1 MNILAMFNIF
11 KRSTNKTLDVVVVG
25 YTTYYIIEIKN
36 KDEVLL
42 DKFIS
47 KLFTLYIPLYWVSS
61 FNEFINLFTFYKTIS
76 NIVFILIY

>member
-11 KRSTNKTLDVVVVG
+11 KRSTDKVLDVIVIG
-25 YTTYYIIEIKN
+25 YTTYYIIEVNN
-36 KDEVLL
+36 KEDVLV

-61 FNEFINLFTFYKTIS
+61 FNEFINLFTFYKTLS